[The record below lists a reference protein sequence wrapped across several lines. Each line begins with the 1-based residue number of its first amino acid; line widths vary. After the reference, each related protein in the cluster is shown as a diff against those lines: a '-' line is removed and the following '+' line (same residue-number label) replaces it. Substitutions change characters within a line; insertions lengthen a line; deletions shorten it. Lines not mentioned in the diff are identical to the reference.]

1 MSDSASPAAS
11 SAQAPQDAPA
21 ESRHLPLEGVR
32 VIDIASFL
40 AAPIGAMFLADFGAE
55 VIKVER
61 PGSGDESR
69 FWGNSKQGVGLY
81 AKVLNRNKKSV
92 TADLR
97 TPLGVEILKRLVQDA
112 DVLVENF
119 RPGTL
124 ERWGL
129 GWDVLSALNPRL
141 VMLRI
146 TGFGQTGP
154 HAARPGFGTLAE
166 AYSGFAHINGNPGQP
181 PILPAFGLADSTAG
195 LMGAFL
201 TMVALKGRDM
211 NGGKGQFID
220 LALYEPLFMLLGP
233 QAVDFDQLGLIQQ
246 RNGSLHSFTA
256 PRNCYRTRDEKYVA
270 IAGASQST
278 FERMCAALE
287 VPELASDPR
296 FLDNRLRMRNNHE
309 LDPALAAAVARF
321 DLDDLMQR
329 FIACEAAA
337 APVNDIAQV
346 FDDAHFAARENLVTV
361 FDEELGAPL
370 RFQNIV
376 GKLSATPGQVRH
388 AAQKL
393 GASNR
398 AILIDQLGFTEAQLA
413 DPSYGAALQPDI
425 EVITN

>member
-1 MSDSASPAAS
+1 MNAEQELVPMACEQIESE
-11 SAQAPQDAPA
+11 QAPHV
-21 ESRHLPLEGVR
+21 RLPLEGVR

-40 AAPIGAMFLADFGAE
+40 AAPIGAMFMADFGAE

-61 PGSGDESR
+61 PGTGDESR
-69 FWGNSKQGVGLY
+69 FWGNNKNGIGLY

-97 TPLGVEILKRLVQDA
+97 TPLGAEILKRLVKNA
-112 DVLVENF
+112 DVLVESF

-129 GWDVLSALNPRL
+129 GWDVLCAINPRL

-154 HAARPGFGTLAE
+154 NSARPGFGTLAE
-166 AYSGFAHINGNPGQP
+166 AYSGFAHINGNAGQP

-201 TMVALKGRDM
+201 AMVALKGRDV

-233 QAVDFDQLGLIQQ
+233 QAIDFDQLGLIQE

-256 PRNCYRTRDEKYVA
+256 PRNCYRTKDDKYVA

-278 FERMCAALE
+278 FERMCVALE
-287 VPELASDPR
+287 VPDIPNDPR
-296 FLDNRLRMRNNHE
+296 FRDNRLRMKNNRE
-309 LDPALAAAVARF
+309 LDPALGMAAARF
-321 DLDDLMQR
+321 TLDDLMER

-337 APVNDIAQV
+337 APVNTIAQV
-346 FDDAHFAARENLVTV
+346 FEDPHFAARENLVSI
-361 FDEELGAPL
+361 FDEEIGASL

-376 GKLSATPGQVRH
+376 GKLSATPGRVRH

-398 AILIDQLGFTEAQLA
+398 AILIDELGFTEEQLEA
-413 DPSYGAALQPDI
+413 G
-425 EVITN
+425 EVGSENLAI